1 MLSDCNVQAWQQLT
15 FLTTSDDYG
24 ADEQGLAT
32 EDSEGVTVPAIDVNI
47 SEENLRLLQQQIN
60 PLHDDGNYG
69 INIYEETLAFIS
81 RI

>member
-1 MLSDCNVQAWQQLT
+1 
-15 FLTTSDDYG
+15 
-24 ADEQGLAT
+24 
-32 EDSEGVTVPAIDVNI
+32 VTVPAIDVNI

-69 INIYEETLAFIS
+69 IIIYEETLAFIS